1 MTKKNAKEKKEVN
14 PLDKK
19 KQPTEEEFLRF
30 INLVAKLDHL
40 EFLGIAQI
48 FTVPIVVKEDGE
60 EKPKE
65 RIFEDILSD
74 VLDKFIELPKKKR
87 KEIFKLLT
95 GELKVGVKKNGNNAK
110 DKSK

>member
-1 MTKKNAKEKKEVN
+1 M
-14 PLDKK
+14 DKK

-48 FTVPIVVKEDGE
+48 FTVPIIVKEDGE

-65 RIFEDILSD
+65 RQFEEIFSD
-74 VLDKFIELPKKKR
+74 MLDKFIELPKKRR
-87 KEIFKLLT
+87 KELLKLLT
-95 GELKVGVKKNGNNAK
+95 GELRVGVKKNGNNAK

>member
-1 MTKKNAKEKKEVN
+1 MDNKKR
-14 PLDKK
+14 
-19 KQPTEEEFLRF
+19 PTEEEFLQF

-48 FTVPIVVKEDGE
+48 FTVPIVLKEEGQ

-74 VLDKFIELPKKKR
+74 VLDKFIELPKKRR

-95 GELKVGVKKNGNNAK
+95 GDLKVGVKKNGNNAK

>member
-1 MTKKNAKEKKEVN
+1 MTKKNVKEKKEVN
-14 PLDKK
+14 LLNNKK
-19 KQPTEEEFLRF
+19 TPTEEEFLRF
-30 INLVAKLDHL
+30 INLIAKLDHL

-48 FTVPIVVKEDGE
+48 FTVPIVTKEDGE
-60 EKPKE
+60 EKSKE
-65 RIFEDILSD
+65 RIFEDIFSD